1 MDESRKRSLT
11 KCLLILTLVILAPGL
26 AGATTGGAPMPW
38 DTGLA
43 NLADNMTGPTARALI
58 IIAIVVSGLAW
69 AFTEHGTGG
78 RRLSQI
84 VFGAAIALG
93 AVALLS
99 ALGITAA
106 VI

>member
-1 MDESRKRSLT
+1 MRSLRPALVSFT
-11 KCLLILTLVILAPGL
+11 AVLLTLAVVPA
-26 AGATTGGAPMPW
+26 AYASSGGAPMPW

-43 NLADNMTGPTARALI
+43 NLADNLTGPTARALI
-58 IIAIVVSGLAW
+58 LIAIVVSGIAW

-93 AVALLS
+93 AVALLT
-99 ALGITAA
+99 ALGITGAT
-106 VI
+106 I

>member
-1 MDESRKRSLT
+1 MKRHLT
-11 KCLLILTLVILAPGL
+11 PLRLFLTSALVVLAVAP
-26 AGATTGGAPMPW
+26 AAHATTGGAPMPW

-43 NLADNMTGPTARALI
+43 NLADNLTGPTARALI
-58 IIAIVVSGLAW
+58 LIAIVVSGVAW

-93 AVALLS
+93 AVALLT
-99 ALGITAA
+99 ALGITVAT
-106 VI
+106 I

>member
-1 MDESRKRSLT
+1 MLKRRLSPVLRLVPLVLLT
-11 KCLLILTLVILAPGL
+11 ASTAH
-26 AGATTGGAPMPW
+26 ASSGGAPMPW

-43 NLADNMTGPTARALI
+43 NLAENITGPTARALI

-93 AVALLS
+93 SVALLT
-99 ALGITAA
+99 ALGITGA
-106 VI
+106 VV

>member
-1 MDESRKRSLT
+1 
-11 KCLLILTLVILAPGL
+11 
-26 AGATTGGAPMPW
+26 MPW

-43 NLADNMTGPTARALI
+43 NLADNITGPTARALI
-58 IIAIVVSGLAW
+58 IIAIVVSGIAW

-93 AVALLS
+93 AVALLT

-106 VI
+106 VV